1 MPKLRPVD
9 GPGKGGSMSKSNNDD
24 FVLSQDEVGKVRA
37 AFSAAGK
44 VDSVKLYDAVVES
57 LARSHAA
64 GLELARD
71 YARYYEYVRPDFG
84 TDLEVAETCGFTLA
98 RAVQLIR
105 VGKLIIKGG
114 RIPENVSFSELAEIT
129 AARKTWSLSDCETFL
144 ANFAG
149 KRTCAAIRKALK
161 DAKAAEKAA
170 GSVKIAAETL
180 PATKS
185 ATVPTVSETPE
196 TARFPETVI
205 DGHAVEICELPATD
219 PDVAAVVAAL
229 SGNPD
234 ALAAFARLRDKYG
247 F

>member
-180 PATKS
+180 PATVKS
-185 ATVPTVSETPE
+185 E

-205 DGHAVEICELPATD
+205 DGHAVEIVELPATD

>member
-1 MPKLRPVD
+1 
-9 GPGKGGSMSKSNNDD
+9 MSKSEE
-24 FVLSQDEVGKVRA
+24 FVVSVAESEKVRA

-44 VDSVKLYDAVVES
+44 SDSVALYDAVLES

-64 GLELARD
+64 GLSVARD
-71 YARYYEYVRPDFG
+71 YARYYEHVRPDFG
-84 TDLEVAETCGFTLA
+84 TDAEVAETCGFTLA
-98 RAVQLIR
+98 KAGQLIR

-114 RIPENVSFSELAEIT
+114 HIPENVSFSELAEIT
-129 AARKTWSLSDCETFL
+129 AARKTWSLADCEQFL
-144 ANFAG
+144 SKFSG
-149 KRTCAAIRKALK
+149 KRTCSAIRAELKA
-161 DAKAAEKAA
+161 AKAAEKAA

-185 ATVPTVSETPE
+185 GDVPAVSETPE
-196 TARFPETVI
+196 TARFPETII
-205 DGHAVEICELPATD
+205 DGTAVEIVELPATD

-234 ALAAFARLRDKYG
+234 AQEAFGRLRAKYG